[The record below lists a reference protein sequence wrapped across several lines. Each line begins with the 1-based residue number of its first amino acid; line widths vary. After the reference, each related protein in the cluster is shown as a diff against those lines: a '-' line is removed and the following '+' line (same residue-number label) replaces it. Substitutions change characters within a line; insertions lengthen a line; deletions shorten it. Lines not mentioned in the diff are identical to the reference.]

1 MKKICVL
8 LNGPI
13 KNDHRV
19 IKVIETL
26 SVQNQIDLYY
36 IEGGA
41 KDKSIF
47 NSRVRLFTFIRKET
61 TWKKI
66 IIHSLFWI
74 EYKFFVKA
82 ILKEGITYDFVW
94 CNDLPTLYPGEKI
107 AKHIGAKLIY
117 DTHEIYLETLNQFF
131 PSNPKLWKSVV
142 YRFSL
147 IFMKTFGS
155 IAEQR
160 LIRKAKTV
168 ITVNMSLANYF
179 RKKYE
184 VRKIEI
190 IMNFPKAI
198 KLDLNKI
205 IDFRKDYKFES
216 TSKILIYQ
224 GVLNKGRGL
233 NLLISSMK
241 KISEEIKL
249 IIVGDGF
256 IKEELQE
263 LTKELNL
270 IERVKFIDKVPLD
283 KLLYY
288 TSGADLGINLLENL
302 NLSKKLASPNK
313 LYEYIHAGIPVIC
326 SNTIENKKVIDRYKI
341 GCLVNNN
348 IDDISHKINTFMM
361 KDMKINTLECKRAA
375 EEYNWENQE
384 KKLLNIIK

>member
-184 VRKIEI
+184 VNKIEI

>member
-131 PSNPKLWKSVV
+131 PSNPKLWKLVV

-184 VRKIEI
+184 VNKIEI